1 MTKAELL
8 SELKGYKMTDHIYL
22 VKNWSRC
29 DEDGNLSELA
39 EITSVTSQRIVIDMG
54 LDFEDET
61 QILLE
66 AEGVDDL

>member
-1 MTKAELL
+1 
-8 SELKGYKMTDHIYL
+8 MTDHIYL

-66 AEGVDDL
+66 AEGIDDL